1 MILLISDTLELP
13 HERHRAV
20 AFKKEKKKKEKSLE
34 NVWLWSEVKLTIAA
48 IILLLAD
55 IQEFLKCGYL
65 YNEEGYERQIALFV

>member
-1 MILLISDTLELP
+1 MNVTELLHLT
-13 HERHRAV
+13 R
-20 AFKKEKKKKEKSLE
+20 KKKSME